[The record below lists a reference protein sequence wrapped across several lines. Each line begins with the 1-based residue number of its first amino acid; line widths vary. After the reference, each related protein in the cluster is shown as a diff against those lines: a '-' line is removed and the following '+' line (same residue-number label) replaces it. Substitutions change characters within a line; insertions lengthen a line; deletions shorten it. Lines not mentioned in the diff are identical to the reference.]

1 MVHHH
6 FPPKKDDATNLL
18 PYFFPMSTSF
28 PTNPPVRPQKRSPK
42 RAAQTHELE
51 EQQGAPCPRGTI
63 KLRGFVD
70 LQLRLLGKNMGR
82 LEHGE

>member
-1 MVHHH
+1 
-6 FPPKKDDATNLL
+6 
-18 PYFFPMSTSF
+18 MSTSC
-28 PTNPPVRPQKRSPK
+28 PTNPPVRPDSDLR

-70 LQLRLLGKNMGR
+70 LQLRLLGKK
-82 LEHGE
+82 HGEIGSQKAR